1 MTGTIM
7 NKRLKQASILFD
19 KNKLYKLD
27 EAVEILKKS
36 PAVKFDESVD
46 LAIKLNLDTKELS
59 QSIRGSVVLPHG
71 TGKKIRVAVFCKG
84 DMARKAKEAGADI
97 VGADDLI
104 QQVMNGF
111 LDFDTAIATPDM
123 MKDMSRLGK
132 VLGPRGLMPSPKAGT
147 VTTDVEKAIAEV
159 KAGKV
164 EFKMDKLGCINMTI
178 AKKSFNSNAIT
189 ENAESVIKAVTHA
202 RPTQAKG
209 KFIRNIFISTTMGPG
224 VKLDLTVFSA

>member
-1 MTGTIM
+1 M
-7 NKRLKQASILFD
+7 NKRLKQANNLFE
-19 KNKLYKLD
+19 KTKLYKLN
-27 EAVEILKKS
+27 EAVTILKNS

-46 LAIKLNLDTKELS
+46 LAIKLNLDVKELS

-84 DMARKAKEAGADI
+84 DLARKAKDAGADT
-97 VGADDLI
+97 VGAEDLI
-104 QQVMNGF
+104 QKVMNGF

-123 MKDMSRLGK
+123 MKDMSKLGK

-147 VTTDVEKAIAEV
+147 VTNDVEKAIAEI

-178 AKKSFNSNAIT
+178 AKRSFNNDAIV
-189 ENAESVIKAVTHA
+189 ENAESIIKAVTHA
-202 RPTQAKG
+202 RPAQVKG
-209 KFIRNIFISTTMGPG
+209 KFLKNISISTTMGPG
-224 VKLDLTVFSA
+224 IKLDLTAFSV